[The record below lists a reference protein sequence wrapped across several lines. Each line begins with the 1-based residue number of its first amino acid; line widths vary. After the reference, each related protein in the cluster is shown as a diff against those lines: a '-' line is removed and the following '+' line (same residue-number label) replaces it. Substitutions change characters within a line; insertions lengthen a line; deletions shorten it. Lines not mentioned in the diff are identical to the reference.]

1 MTAAAAVASIG
12 GRKFAL
18 GILYLVF
25 VSSISYMAVSSG
37 VTGWD
42 AAGVASLF
50 ASAATGLGV
59 IVWGNVQEHRAK
71 NGN

>member
-18 GILYLVF
+18 GLIYLAGTF
-25 VSSISYMAVSSG
+25 AISGFSVWKG